1 LGLTRLDFQ
10 VVASDVDETPLEG
23 ESPKDYVQRLAARKA
38 QVVASL
44 VDQDAFVIAA
54 DTTVADGD
62 QILGKPLDQQDAQ
75 DMLRQLR
82 GRTHRVFTAIAVV
95 QSGKLGTE
103 LCCTDVPMR
112 QYSDD
117 EIQAYIETGDPI
129 DKAGSYAIQH
139 AGFNP
144 VERMD
149 ECYANVVGLPLC
161 HLARIFQRTE
171 INIDVE
177 IAQACQE
184 FLNYRCLIFEMIQR
198 ENI

>member
-82 GRTHRVFTAIAVV
+82 GRTHQVFTAIAVV

-129 DKAGSYAIQH
+129 DKAGTS
-139 AGFNP
+139 
-144 VERMD
+144 
-149 ECYANVVGLPLC
+149 AN
-161 HLARIFQRTE
+161 
-171 INIDVE
+171 
-177 IAQACQE
+177 
-184 FLNYRCLIFEMIQR
+184 
-198 ENI
+198 